1 LRTILS
7 LKKLQSN
14 GGKHACIENYNIMYK
29 TGTAGIQSKY
39 RGKEES
45 LFQAEGTILE
55 RYRGV
60 REHNLV

>member
-29 TGTAGIQSKY
+29 TEAQLGYKANIEEKRSHYFRQREPYWKGIKVL
-39 RGKEES
+39 ES
-45 LFQAEGTILE
+45 TI
-55 RYRGV
+55 
-60 REHNLV
+60 